1 MNAIDEDIVH
11 GKDDKA
17 ISRGVDTCGIFS
29 RFPDDEPKQIDQTNQ
44 RWSSPTHPE
53 GHGLATAEK
62 ILDLAHKHICPDF

>member
-1 MNAIDEDIVH
+1 MNAIDEDVVH
-11 GKDDKA
+11 GKD
-17 ISRGVDTCGIFS
+17 GNHQPWCHTCGIFS